1 MQMKR
6 KLFIV
11 LCIYL
16 SQILFIPVIH
26 CLVEGGKKD
35 CEDCYTGAQLS
46 SSCNKTQGPC
56 SNPSHHHHNGH
67 KHDPAHCVFCK
78 SFIKDIEYIPN
89 YYGIIFERFIL
100 VFSSTLHQS
109 STLISSSPIRGPPLK
124 NFLT

>member
-26 CLVEGGKKD
+26 CLGEGGKKD
-35 CEDCYTGAQLS
+35 CADCFTGTQLNS
-46 SSCNKTQGPC
+46 YCNNTQIPC
-56 SNPSHHHHNGH
+56 DNPAHHHHNRH

-89 YYGIIFERFIL
+89 YYGIIFECFIL
-100 VFSSTLHQS
+100 VSNSTLHQS
-109 STLISSSPIRGPPLK
+109 STLLRKTSVRAPPLN